1 MFEERSI
8 TVIGASGSDSSPSV
22 GAEARRGERRL
33 LLISYHFPPSR
44 EVGARRWQQLSKF
57 ASEWDWTVDVVTL
70 DPANIAAPDWAAL
83 EELPAGVRV
92 YSVAERTLWW
102 AGDQGFQIP
111 SMKGWML
118 SNVFFSSSTDG

>member
-44 EVGARRWQQLSKF
+44 EVGAVRWQQLAKY
-57 ASEWDWTVDVVTL
+57 AVERGWELDVVTL
-70 DPANIAAPDWAAL
+70 DPASQVAPDWDAL
-83 EELPAGVRV
+83 ADLPARVNVYGVPQRALPLDRLV
-92 YSVAERTLWW
+92 QRLIALR
-102 AGDQGFQIP
+102 
-111 SMKGWML
+111 
-118 SNVFFSSSTDG
+118 